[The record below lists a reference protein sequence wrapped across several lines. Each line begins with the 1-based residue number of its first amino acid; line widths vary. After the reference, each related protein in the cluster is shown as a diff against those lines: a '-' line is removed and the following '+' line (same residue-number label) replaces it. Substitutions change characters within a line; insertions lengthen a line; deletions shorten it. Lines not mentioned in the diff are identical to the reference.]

1 MARVIRDRG
10 ASGEDG
16 IKFRQDL
23 DYPREPGAITYYPP
37 EPSEELQKQV
47 RKDKGGGI
55 ALYIIGFIIAIIG
68 YMVLTE
74 NYPAIDR
81 YNVLIPIFLALGLL
95 AAILYLAL
103 NNVALAKLS
112 RALPKLLM
120 VALTLLLIISIV
132 QQITDLQFIQQ
143 PNEPSDNASA
153 GEWNNYNNSMEQF
166 EVDMGNSIDNL
177 FNSIV
182 NPGFFI
188 MAAGLFTCI
197 AGGTMLWTS
206 TKVVH
211 QYIPGMI
218 IIETP
223 NASQTAPVASMAA
236 QEPSEAMPEE
246 EYVDEKPDQGKPCEI
261 CSEPMTFIE
270 QYGRYYC
277 YDCETYGEKEKPSE

>member
-1 MARVIRDRG
+1 MARVVRNRG
-10 ASGEDG
+10 ASGEDS
-16 IKFRQDL
+16 IKFRQNL

-68 YMVLTE
+68 YTVLTE

-103 NNVALAKLS
+103 NNDALAKLS

-132 QQITDLQFIQQ
+132 QQITDLQFIQP
-143 PNEPSDNASA
+143 PNEPSDNATPM
-153 GEWNNYNNSMEQF
+153 EWNNYNNSMEQF
-166 EVDMGNSIDNL
+166 EIDMGNSIDNL
-177 FNSIV
+177 FDSIV

-188 MAAGLFTCI
+188 MTAGLFACI

-206 TKVVH
+206 TKIVN

-218 IIETP
+218 VLETP
-223 NASQTAPVASMAA
+223 NMGVASQT
-236 QEPSEAMPEE
+236 PSQSPAEAIPEE
-246 EYVDEKPDQGKPCEI
+246 EYVDAEPDSSKLCQN
-261 CSEPMTFIE
+261 CSQPMTFIE
-270 QYGRYYC
+270 QYDRHYC
-277 YDCETYGEKEKPSE
+277 YDCETYGEKEEPSE

>member
-23 DYPREPGAITYYPP
+23 DYPRVPGAITYYPP
-37 EPSEELQKQV
+37 EPSDDLQKQV

-81 YNVLIPIFLALGLL
+81 YNVLIPIFLALGML

-132 QQITDLQFIQQ
+132 QQITDLQFIEP
-143 PNEPSDNASA
+143 PNEPSDNASP

-166 EVDMGNSIDNL
+166 EIDMGNSIDNL

-188 MAAGLFTCI
+188 MAAGLFCCI

-218 IIETP
+218 ILETP
-223 NASQTAPVASMAA
+223 NARVQPQDAVLAPA
-236 QEPSEAMPEE
+236 EAGQPEE
-246 EYVDEKPDQGKPCEI
+246 EYIDAKSDPSKLCQN
-261 CSEPMTFIE
+261 CSQPMTFIE
-270 QYGRYYC
+270 QYERHYC
-277 YDCETYGEKEKPSE
+277 YDCEAYGEKDEPSE